1 MAACR
6 STGNLAA
13 IRRGLGG
20 AAGGYAPGTPAAV
33 VYKAT
38 WPDEKIYRCTVET
51 LAATVAENGLTKTAL
66 LIVGD
71 CMGADYARSKLYD
84 PGFTTEFR
92 KGAE

>member
-1 MAACR
+1 MLFR
-6 STGNLAA
+6 S
-13 IRRGLGG
+13 
-20 AAGGYAPGTPAAV
+20 
-33 VYKAT
+33 
-38 WPDEKIYRCTVET
+38 T